1 MASERPAMRSR
12 SRIGTVVGLA
22 MFVVAVV
29 GYVVYGW
36 RFGGDS
42 STVATALALVAVAV
56 AIALNVRKAL

>member
-1 MASERPAMRSR
+1 MRSR

-36 RFGGDS
+36 RFGDGVS
-42 STVATALALVAVAV
+42 SPVAMALALVAVAV
-56 AIALNVRKAL
+56 AVALNVRKAL